1 MTVRWPLVQRLAA
14 LLALL
19 GLAVLSGCASSRIID
34 SDVRAFAGSTVAQ
47 RPASYRFDRLPSQ
60 EAQGASQ
67 DRIEAIAESALQSVD
82 LTRQS
87 TAPRYAITV
96 DVRRESYVRLPA
108 RAGRR
113 NGIFDHETDGTWPPS
128 MLLNFEQT
136 WYKHNVH
143 LLMRDLGSGQV
154 VFETQ
159 AEHNGP
165 WSDTLG
171 LLPAMLEAA
180 LRDFPAPPQ
189 GMRNIVVEFPSTDPT
204 P

>member
-1 MTVRWPLVQRLAA
+1 MAA
-14 LLALL
+14 LFAVLGLALL
-19 GLAVLSGCASSRIID
+19 TGCASSRMID
-34 SDVRAFAGSTVAQ
+34 SDVRAFAGNTVAQ
-47 RPASYRFDRLPSQ
+47 RPASYRFERLPSQ

-67 DRIEAIAESALQSVD
+67 ERIEAIAESALQAVD
-82 LTRQS
+82 LTRQN
-87 TAPRYAITV
+87 TTPKYAVTV
-96 DVRRESYVRLPA
+96 DVRRESYLRLPT
-108 RAGRR
+108 RAGHR
-113 NGIFDHETDGTWPPS
+113 NRLFDNERDGFWPPS
-128 MLLNFEQT
+128 MMLSLEQT

-143 LLMRDLGSGQV
+143 LLIRDLSTGQV

-189 GMRNIVVEFPSTDPT
+189 GMRNIVVELPSTRPT